1 MKQQILSLYTFK
13 TIMLCLN
20 SKTVVQTK
28 NGYYF
33 GATR

>member
-1 MKQQILSLYTFK
+1 MKQQTLSLYTFK
-13 TIMLCLN
+13 TLMLCLKF
-20 SKTVVQTK
+20 KTVVQNK